1 MLIDRL
7 PPQDILTEQSVLASC
22 LLDADSLQISLD
34 ILVPEDFYKS
44 SHINIFKT
52 FQYLLRQK
60 KPIDL
65 TTVTACLLEFK
76 KLDEIGGAS
85 YLSSLLNENPVAVNI
100 EAYAETVK
108 SKSILRQLINVQTKS
123 IEACYMAVSADL
135 PDMLDA
141 TQKAIL
147 SIDPT
152 SHKDHY
158 TTMSDLTGQS
168 YIRYETLQE
177 GKGDKAIKTGLP
189 TIDRLTGGGFRG
201 SKLIL
206 IAARPRIGKTS
217 MMTTMSKSMAESNH
231 KVGIFSIEMDKEEL
245 DDRYMAAETGI
256 NSLRLSSGRGLGADD
271 WIEINK
277 ASEVKVNWPILI
289 DDQGGLSVLELKR
302 RARKMKKAGVEIIFI
317 DQLSKIKSGIKGSD
331 CEQKTYIVNELA
343 DLKKE
348 LRMPVVLLAQIN
360 RKLEDRANKK
370 PNLGDLKSTGSL
382 EEDAD
387 IILFIHRNYEYSK
400 NKDEEHDG
408 NVEIAKQRSGPC
420 RNIPLNW
427 VPKLTTFTEKH
438 KGE

>member
-7 PPQDILTEQSVLASC
+7 PPQDTLTEQSVLASC
-22 LLDADSLQISLD
+22 LLDIESLQIALD

-44 SHINIFKT
+44 SHQNIFKT
-52 FQYLLRQK
+52 FQYLIRQK
-60 KPIDL
+60 KPVDL

-85 YLSSLLNENPVAVNI
+85 YLSSLLNESPVAVNI
-100 EAYAETVK
+100 GAYAETVK
-108 SKSILRQLINVQTKS
+108 AKSILRQLIEVQTRS
-123 IEACYMAVSADL
+123 IDACYSAVSADL

-147 SIDPT
+147 SIDPNN
-152 SHKDHY
+152 HKDSY
-158 TTMSDLTGQS
+158 VTMADLTGQS

-189 TIDRLTGGGFRG
+189 TVDRLTGGGFRG

-217 MMTTMSKSMAESNH
+217 LMTTMSKSMSENGH

-245 DDRYMAAETGI
+245 DDRFMAAETGI
-256 NSLRLSSGRGLGADD
+256 NSLRLSSGKGLGADD
-271 WIEINK
+271 WIAINR
-277 ASEVKVNWPILI
+277 AAETKVNWPILI
-289 DDQGGLSVLELKR
+289 DDTGGLNVMELKR

-317 DQLSKIKSGIKGSD
+317 DQLSKVKSGIKGSLY
-331 CEQKTYIVNELA
+331 EQNTYIVNELA
-343 DLKKE
+343 TLKKE
-348 LRMPVVLLAQIN
+348 LRLPVVLLAQIS
-360 RKLEDRANKK
+360 RKLEDRNIKK
-370 PNLGDLKSTGSL
+370 PILGDLKSTGSL

-400 NKDEEHDG
+400 KEDEKYEGDL
-408 NVEIAKQRSGPC
+408 EIAKQRSGPC
-420 RNIPLNW
+420 RNIKLNW
-427 VPKLTTFTEKH
+427 TPKLTTFTEKH
-438 KGE
+438 ET

>member
-22 LLDADSLQISLD
+22 LLDIESLQIALD

-44 SHINIFKT
+44 SHQNIFKT
-52 FQYLLRQK
+52 FQYLIRQK
-60 KPIDL
+60 KPVDL

-85 YLSSLLNENPVAVNI
+85 YLSSLLNESPVAVNI
-100 EAYAETVK
+100 GAYSETVK
-108 SKSILRQLINVQTKS
+108 AKSILRQLIEVQTRS
-123 IEACYMAVSADL
+123 IDACYSAVSADL

-147 SIDPT
+147 SIDPNN
-152 SHKDHY
+152 HKDSY
-158 TTMSDLTGQS
+158 VTMADLTGQS

-189 TIDRLTGGGFRG
+189 TVDRLTGGGFRG

-217 MMTTMSKSMAESNH
+217 LMTTMSKSMSENGH

-245 DDRYMAAETGI
+245 DDRFMAAETGI
-256 NSLRLSSGRGLGADD
+256 NSLRLSSGKGLGADD
-271 WIEINK
+271 WIAINR
-277 ASEVKVNWPILI
+277 AAETKVNWPILI
-289 DDQGGLSVLELKR
+289 DDTGGLNVMELKR

-317 DQLSKIKSGIKGSD
+317 DQLSKVKSGIKGSLY
-331 CEQKTYIVNELA
+331 EQNTYIVNELA
-343 DLKKE
+343 TLKKE
-348 LRMPVVLLAQIN
+348 LRLPVVLLAQIS
-360 RKLEDRANKK
+360 RKLEDRNIKK
-370 PNLGDLKSTGSL
+370 PILGDLKSTGSL

-400 NKDEEHDG
+400 KEDEKYEGDL
-408 NVEIAKQRSGPC
+408 EIAKQRSGPC
-420 RNIPLNW
+420 RNIKLNW
-427 VPKLTTFTEKH
+427 TPKLTTFTEKH
-438 KGE
+438 ET